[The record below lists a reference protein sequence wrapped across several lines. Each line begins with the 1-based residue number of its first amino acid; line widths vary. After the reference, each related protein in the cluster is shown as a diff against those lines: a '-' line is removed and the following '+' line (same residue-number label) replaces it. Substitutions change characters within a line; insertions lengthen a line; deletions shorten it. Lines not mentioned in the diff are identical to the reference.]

1 MAVGNCS
8 WCMND
13 YILVLLE
20 PTMEPQSTLPLP
32 KTDTTKSRF
41 SGISDSV
48 IICAFALII
57 ISLVFNWMANYDNPP
72 EQDDF
77 SEFSDP
83 SDAYQNALENHQDKI
98 NGFEGIYFLFSSIG
112 LVMLVCGLFYKTVSD
127 SNHLPD
133 WVRVAMMIGVLYFMI
148 RLFTTEISL
157 MDQIELIALIN

>member
-1 MAVGNCS
+1 
-8 WCMND
+8 
-13 YILVLLE
+13 
-20 PTMEPQSTLPLP
+20 METQSNLAIP

-41 SGISDSV
+41 LGISDAF
-48 IICAFALII
+48 IISALTII
-57 ISLVFNWMANYDNPP
+57 IVGLIFNWMANYDNPP

-98 NGFEGIYFLFSSIG
+98 KGFEGIYSLFSSMG
-112 LVMLVCGLFYKTVSD
+112 VVMLVGGLFYKTVSD

-157 MDQIELIALIN
+157 MDQIELIALITS

>member
-1 MAVGNCS
+1 
-8 WCMND
+8 MND
-13 YILVLLE
+13 YILVPLI
-20 PTMEPQSTLPLP
+20 PIMEPQSTLPLP
-32 KTDTTKSRF
+32 ITETTKSKF
-41 SGISDSV
+41 SGISDAF
-48 IICAFALII
+48 IICALTLIV

-98 NGFEGIYFLFSSIG
+98 RGYEGVYSLFSSIG
-112 LVMLVCGLFYKTVSD
+112 VVILVGGLFYKTASD

-148 RLFTTEISL
+148 RLFTSEISL
-157 MDQIELIALIN
+157 MDQIELISLIT